1 MVNKKTLLK
10 KFAFVKF
17 DEPLKNHCTFGVGGS
32 VEVFAEPETIEE
44 LLEIIKFLSEKK
56 IKFKVLG
63 NASNI
68 LFSDEILK
76 GVLITTR
83 KIKETKKLSEDE
95 FLVTSGVSLSGLAM
109 EVGKLG
115 LSGLEFA
122 VGIPATIGGAI
133 FMNAGAFGGEM
144 ADVVTTVWYFENGAI
159 KRIENRDLQFGYRHS
174 IFFRKPNAT
183 ILFAE
188 IKLKKASA
196 IEVLTKINQNIEKRK
211 ASQPNGKSAGSI
223 FRKTEN
229 YSAGLL
235 IDKCNLKGKTIGGAI
250 ISEKHANFILNID
263 NASFSD
269 IYELITIIKREVF
282 KRFGENLKLE
292 IEIIKD
298 EIWKK

>member
-1 MVNKKTLLK
+1 MVKKINLLK

-17 DEPLKNHCTFGVGGS
+17 DEPLNNHCTFGIGGC

-44 LLEIIKFLSEKK
+44 LLEFIKFLSENK
-56 IKFKVLG
+56 IEFKVLG

-68 LFSDEILK
+68 LFGDKPIK

-83 KIKETKKLSEDE
+83 KIKDARKLSEDE
-95 FLVTSGVSLSGLAM
+95 FVVTAGVNLSQFAM

-122 VGIPATIGGAI
+122 VGIPATIGGAV

-144 ADVVTTVWYFENGAI
+144 ADVVTTVWYLEDGAI
-159 KRIENRDLQFGYRHS
+159 KQIKNSDMQFGYRYS
-174 IFFRKPNAT
+174 IFFKKPNAV
-183 ILFAE
+183 ILFVE
-188 IKLKKASA
+188 LKFKKAPVL
-196 IEVLTKINQNIEKRK
+196 EVLKKINQNIESRK
-211 ASQPNGKSAGSI
+211 TNQPNGKSAGSI
-223 FRKTEN
+223 FRKTKN
-229 YSAGLL
+229 YPAGWLV
-235 IDKCNLKGKTIGGAI
+235 DRCNLKGFAVGGAT
-250 ISEKHANFILNID
+250 ISEKHANFILNTN

-269 IYELITIIKREVF
+269 VYELITKMKSEVF
-282 KRFGENLKLE
+282 KRFGENLELE